1 MPGGGPPGRPGGGG
15 IPLPI
20 ICGGALMPMP
30 LPCGAICAAPI
41 TYARTCL
48 LVYVQAYPL
57 LRLNRRAL

>member
-48 LVYVQAYPL
+48 LVSPCVCTL
-57 LRLNRRAL
+57 LSILAH